1 MWDKLASES
10 AGAGEWTEKANNMC
24 EQVVDMRDFL
34 TFAVMNVKHSVK
46 HRPQIKE
53 CVAADQEKTGPRQLG
68 PPDNT
73 NAAKK
78 APRRR
83 CAGIAA

>member
-1 MWDKLASES
+1 MDGES
-10 AGAGEWTEKANNMC
+10 KANNMC
-24 EQVVDMRDFL
+24 EQVVDVRDFV

-46 HRPQIKE
+46 HRPQIRE
-53 CVAADQEKTGPRQLG
+53 CVTAEKKRQNPDNWG

-83 CAGIAA
+83 CAGTAA